1 MIDNENNR
9 IADVKSYP
17 EKSAAYQ
24 LMVFGIAVRELIAVV
39 LGGLAFEKGI
49 DKVVRC
55 LRKRKIA
62 KGKTTTCEREVFSAQ
77 AEFNERII
85 RGER

>member
-24 LMVFGIAVRELIAVV
+24 LMALSIAVREFIAVA
-39 LGGLAFEKGI
+39 LDELKSLFCGRMK
-49 DKVVRC
+49 
-55 LRKRKIA
+55 
-62 KGKTTTCEREVFSAQ
+62 
-77 AEFNERII
+77 
-85 RGER
+85 